1 MHSQRL
7 LLGLSLMSA
16 TGVASVGS
24 QRPLIR
30 RPWVLTLLVVGIVLD
45 LAISGALIH
54 NNYQINKVVSQ
65 AHIAKVAAYEYCLKG
80 NASAQADLKRW
91 DAVLALL
98 HDGQN
103 DPQLET
109 FIAGVEKANRTAD
122 QQTDCS
128 RIKPSG

>member
-1 MHSQRL
+1 
-7 LLGLSLMSA
+7 
-16 TGVASVGS
+16 
-24 QRPLIR
+24 
-30 RPWVLTLLVVGIVLD
+30 VGIVLD
-45 LAISGALIH
+45 LIISVILVY
-54 NNYQINKVVSQ
+54 NNQRISKVASQ

-98 HDGQN
+98 HDGTTTPGLQ
-103 DPQLET
+103 T

-122 QQTDCS
+122 QQTDCA